1 MTKQQRFNMDL
12 GSTHNTFVFVRHG
25 QTAANLGEVCMGRL
39 DYELS
44 QVGIAQAEAIAHELS
59 PDALYVSPLKRVI
72 QTAQIILRNLDLPYS
87 YEVDELL
94 IERSGGELEGLTY
107 AEIKYQY
114 AALWEPKTTV
124 FDERISLAFPGGES
138 EHDVIERLERFL
150 ATTNANHTDHVLYVI
165 THSGVIQAARYL
177 FGESYAD
184 TYNDPVKNCSPEI
197 YYT

>member
-1 MTKQQRFNMDL
+1 MAKQQRFNMDL

-44 QVGIAQAEAIAHELS
+44 QVGIAQAEAIACELH
-59 PDALYVSPLKRVI
+59 PDALFVSPLKRTI
-72 QTAQIILRNLDLPYS
+72 QTAHNILRTLALPCS
-87 YEVDELL
+87 FEVDELL
-94 IERSGGELEGLTY
+94 VERAGGELEGLTY
-107 AEIKYQY
+107 AEIKHQY
-114 AALWEPKTTV
+114 AALWEPNTTV
-124 FDERISLAFPGGES
+124 FDERLSLTFPGGES
-138 EHDVIERLERFL
+138 ERDVIERLERFL
-150 ATTNANHTDHVLYVI
+150 ATTNANHSDHVLYVI

-184 TYNDPVKNCSPEI
+184 TYDEPVKNCSPEV